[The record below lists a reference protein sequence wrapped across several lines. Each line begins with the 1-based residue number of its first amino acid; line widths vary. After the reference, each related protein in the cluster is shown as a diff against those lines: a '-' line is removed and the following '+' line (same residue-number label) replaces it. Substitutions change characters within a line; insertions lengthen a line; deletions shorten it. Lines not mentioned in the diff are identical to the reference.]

1 MRYTKVG
8 NMQLPAVAVGC
19 MNVAPAAGNKLERFV
34 ATAMDAGLNFF
45 DHADIY
51 GGGACETAFGNA
63 VRALGLRR
71 EDYFLQSKCGI
82 VPGRMFDFSKE
93 HILSSVDGSLRRLQ
107 TDHLDI
113 LLLHRPDALMQPEEV
128 AEAFDAL
135 LSSGKVRAF
144 GVSNMHPFQLQLLS
158 EVLPVP
164 LCANQLQFSPAH
176 AGMISCGTEVNM
188 LTDGG
193 ISRDGYVLDYCR
205 LHGITVQAWSPF
217 RYGFFEG
224 VYLDNPAY
232 EKLNGVLARLAEK
245 YGTDKSAI
253 VAAWILR
260 YPAKMQVVTGTVNA
274 EHLLATA
281 KGADVTLTREEWY
294 EVYLSAGHILP

>member
-1 MRYTKVG
+1 M
-8 NMQLPAVAVGC
+8 
-19 MNVAPAAGNKLERFV
+19 
-34 ATAMDAGLNFF
+34 
-45 DHADIY
+45 
-51 GGGACETAFGNA
+51 
-63 VRALGLRR
+63 
-71 EDYFLQSKCGI
+71 
-82 VPGRMFDFSKE
+82 
-93 HILSSVDGSLRRLQ
+93 DGSLRRLQ

-158 EVLPVP
+158 EALPVP

>member
-1 MRYTKVG
+1 MRYTKVED
-8 NMQLPAVAVGC
+8 MQLPAVAVGC

-158 EVLPVP
+158 EALPVP

-260 YPAKMQVVTGTVNA
+260 HPAKMQVVTGTVNA